1 MRAAEAMGDFG
12 PTVTSSQNRW
22 VKLARSLQRRKARY
36 TERAFLVEGVRL
48 LTDALDAGA
57 VPSVLFIDAEK
68 EHAALTELATA
79 AHARGARVIPVTS
92 ALLRSIADTET
103 PQGVVG
109 IFPFPELGERG
120 DIGAGATAPLFL
132 IADGIRD
139 PGNLGT
145 LLRAALGAGAHGVYV
160 TAGTTDPFAPKV
172 VRAGMG
178 AHFRLPIAYLD
189 WRAPAPHIAGIATRI
204 AATGDAETVYD
215 AIDWTAP
222 ACVIIGSEAE
232 GLSPAA
238 REFATGTA
246 RIPLAGGLESLN
258 AAMAGTVI
266 LFEAARQ
273 RRARELRG
281 EGETISVHTRHKA

>member
-1 MRAAEAMGDFG
+1 MSDFG

-36 TERAFLVEGVRL
+36 AERAFLVEGVRFI
-48 LTDALDAGA
+48 TDALDAGA
-57 VPSVLFIDAEK
+57 APSVLFIDAEK
-68 EHAALTELATA
+68 EHTALQELAA
-79 AHARGARVIPVTS
+79 EAGARGARVVPVTS

-109 IFPFPELGERG
+109 IFPFPQLGERENAH
-120 DIGAGATAPLFL
+120 DKVTAPLIL

-145 LLRAALGAGAHGVYV
+145 LLRAALGAGANGVYV

-178 AHFRLPIAYLD
+178 AHFRLPIAHLD
-189 WRAPAPHIAGIATRI
+189 WRAPDPRIAGIATRI
-204 AATGDAETVYD
+204 AATADADIVYD

-222 ACVIIGSEAE
+222 ACVIIGSEAD

-238 REFATGTA
+238 REFATATV

-281 EGETISVHTRHKA
+281 KGETISVHTRHNP

>member
-1 MRAAEAMGDFG
+1 MADFG

-22 VKLARSLQRRKARY
+22 VKLARSLRRRKARY
-36 TERAFLVEGVRL
+36 AERAFLVEGVRL
-48 LTDALDAGA
+48 ITDALGAGA
-57 VPSVLFIDAEK
+57 APSVLFIDAEK

-79 AHARGARVIPVTS
+79 ARSRGARIVPVTS

-103 PQGVVG
+103 PQGVIG
-109 IFPFPELGERG
+109 IFPFPEIGERG
-120 DIGAGATAPLFL
+120 HIGAGATAPLIL
-132 IADGIRD
+132 IADEIRD

-145 LLRAALGAGAHGVYV
+145 LLRAALGAGAHGAYV

-178 AHFRLPIAYLD
+178 AHFRLPIAHLD
-189 WRAPAPHIAGIATRI
+189 WRAPDPIVAAIPTRI
-204 AATGDAETVYD
+204 AATTDADTVYD
-215 AIDWTAP
+215 AIDWTTP
-222 ACVIIGSEAE
+222 ACVIIGSEAH
-232 GLSPAA
+232 GLSAEA

-281 EGETISVHTRHKA
+281 EGGTISVHTRHKA